1 MKRGF
6 LSIALSS
13 AFLLAAAAPSVA
25 GTVEDEA
32 DSTWQY
38 VCQFPSKDIDGDVGD
53 DMRRCEAKN
62 GAQTG
67 WGFIWQPFEIV
78 GIYKKGT
85 WVCDQKKA
93 NGAYGVIE
101 QGYLSGYK
109 CRKVA

>member
-1 MKRGF
+1 MNRGF

-25 GTVEDEA
+25 GTVEGRA
-32 DSTWQY
+32 DSTWRY
-38 VCQFPSKDIDGDVGD
+38 VCQFPSKDIDGNVGD

-67 WGFIWQPFEIV
+67 WGYIWQPFEIV
-78 GIYKKGT
+78 GIYAKGT
-85 WVCDQKKA
+85 WVCDQKKE
-93 NGAYGVIE
+93 NGAYGEII
-101 QGYLSGYK
+101 QGTLYGNK